1 MSVLENNSAPV
12 NVTTVNV
19 TPVNVNDNLT
29 ADSILLSI
37 SENIKK
43 MEETV
48 KENKK
53 LQVELVKTLKK
64 ERKTLSKSGKGQK
77 KEIKQVPQKVTPEM
91 QKFIE
96 KNFSE
101 QASKEGTYT
110 RQHLMRLLSSY
121 IKKQNIQNPENKKQW
136 SGKEKTLKK
145 LFKLDQE
152 WYTFMQVNGILSSII
167 IKPPQ

>member
-1 MSVLENNSAPV
+1 MSVVVNNSAPV
-12 NVTTVNV
+12 NDKTVV
-19 TPVNVNDNLT
+19 ESLT
-29 ADSILLSI
+29 ADSILQSI
-37 SENIKK
+37 SENTKK
-43 MEETV
+43 MEDLV

-53 LQVELVKTLKK
+53 LQVELVKALKK

-96 KNFSE
+96 KHFADE
-101 QASKEGTYT
+101 ASKEGTYT

-152 WYTFMQVNGILSSII
+152 WYTFMQVNGILSSVIV
-167 IKPPQ
+167 KAQ

>member
-1 MSVLENNSAPV
+1 MSVVVDNNSAPV
-12 NVTTVNV
+12 NEKTVV
-19 TPVNVNDNLT
+19 ESVT
-29 ADSILLSI
+29 ADDILQSI
-37 SENIKK
+37 SDNTKK
-43 MEETV
+43 MEDLV

-53 LQVELVKTLKK
+53 LQVELVKALKK
-64 ERKTLSKSGKGQK
+64 EKKALSKSGKSQK
-77 KEIKQVPQKVTPEM
+77 KEIKQVPQKVTSEM

-96 KNFSE
+96 KHFTDEAN
-101 QASKEGTYT
+101 KEGMYT

-152 WYTFMQVNGILSSII
+152 WYTFMQVNGILSSVIV
-167 IKPPQ
+167 KPPQ

>member
-1 MSVLENNSAPV
+1 MSTEDNNNVPV
-12 NVTTVNV
+12 NDKTVESM
-19 TPVNVNDNLT
+19 T
-29 ADSILLSI
+29 ADTILQSI
-37 SENIKK
+37 SENTKK
-43 MEETV
+43 MEDLV

-53 LQVELVKTLKK
+53 LQVELVKALKK
-64 ERKTLSKSGKGQK
+64 ERKTLSKSGKSQK

-96 KNFSE
+96 KNFADE
-101 QASKEGTYT
+101 ASKEGTYT

-167 IKPPQ
+167 VKAQ

>member
-53 LQVELVKTLKK
+53 LQVELV
-64 ERKTLSKSGKGQK
+64 
-77 KEIKQVPQKVTPEM
+77 
-91 QKFIE
+91 
-96 KNFSE
+96 
-101 QASKEGTYT
+101 
-110 RQHLMRLLSSY
+110 
-121 IKKQNIQNPENKKQW
+121 
-136 SGKEKTLKK
+136 
-145 LFKLDQE
+145 
-152 WYTFMQVNGILSSII
+152 
-167 IKPPQ
+167 